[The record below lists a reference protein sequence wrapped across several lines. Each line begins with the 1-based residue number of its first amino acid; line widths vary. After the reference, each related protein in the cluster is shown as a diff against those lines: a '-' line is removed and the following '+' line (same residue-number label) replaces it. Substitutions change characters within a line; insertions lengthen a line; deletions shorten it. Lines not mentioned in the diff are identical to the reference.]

1 MPIST
6 SFLEKNIES
15 VSKIATTASKFGI
28 LIGGICVIT
37 YSLRIN
43 HFPQDLSVG
52 DGLLFLM
59 AAACF
64 GVIYVFFT
72 ASLVSLGIAIS
83 PAIRV
88 VINIFV
94 WGVNLFHKRKAEPA
108 YTLAPFQL
116 PAVLFALF
124 SVVIILALGRK
135 DSTAYWNLPMLS
147 VGLYLFY
154 SVYISSGNKLNK
166 IETVKNTILHT
177 NEKENIVQLG
187 DPEKLRQVQLFSL
200 SIILVLPLLI
210 GGVSGQLLDA
220 AMRAANVRV
229 EKPIIYVKEP
239 YSSLLPKAL
248 TLKNRN
254 APKGYTT
261 FDGTVVL
268 FKGFGKTT
276 VISFPDSTVTRKL
289 EIPNNKLIIENR

>member
-1 MPIST
+1 MSIST
-6 SFLEKNIES
+6 SSLEKNIES

-28 LIGGICVIT
+28 LVGGVCVIT

-72 ASLVSLGIAIS
+72 ASLVSLGITLS
-83 PAIRV
+83 PAIRAV
-88 VINIFV
+88 FNVFV
-94 WGVNLFHKRKAEPA
+94 WGVNFFRKRKAEPA
-108 YTLAPFQL
+108 HTLAPFQWS
-116 PAVLFALF
+116 AVLFALF
-124 SVVIILALGRK
+124 SAVIILALGSQ

-154 SVYISSGNKLNK
+154 SVYVSSGNKIK
-166 IETVKNTILHT
+166 RIETVKNTVLHT
-177 NEKENIVQLG
+177 DEKENIVQLG
-187 DPEKLRQVQLFSL
+187 DPEKLRRVQLFSL
-200 SIILVLPLLI
+200 GTILVLPLLI

-220 AMRAANVRV
+220 AMRTAHVRV
-229 EKPIIYVKEP
+229 EKPVIYVKEP

-248 TLKNRN
+248 TSKSRS
-254 APKGYTT
+254 APKDYTA

-276 VISFPDSTVTRKL
+276 VVSFPDGTATRKL
-289 EIPNNKLIIENR
+289 EIPNDQLIIENR